1 MTAASPVPD
10 DDGGETVDEEQGTR
24 TKRAH
29 QANMMAPFFD
39 RLRTP
44 KCQALKDIQPIGYPR
59 LDYRQAESPVRVHPD

>member
-29 QANMMAPFFD
+29 QAKMMAPFFD

-44 KCQALKDIQPIGYPR
+44 K
-59 LDYRQAESPVRVHPD
+59 